1 MKTKRTLII
10 ATLMAAA
17 IGLSLNACKKDSSTT
32 STSATD
38 SEGISTST
46 SATASE
52 MMYDDA
58 FDVVNQSGEQSG
70 VSTSSIKGSP
80 AVDATGT
87 DTVSYSTTA
96 GATITLTPTDP
107 SVFPKT
113 LTVNYGA
120 GVTSANGVTRKGE
133 IIVTL
138 SGKIRVAGTTITVNY
153 NNYSVNGYSLAGTY
167 TMVPNI
173 AANSGVNYSVTV
185 TNGSVTFPGGSVSTY
200 SGSETFTQVGGIGTS
215 SITDDTY
222 QITGGFTYSSASTGS
237 ISGVVT
243 TPLIKSADCK
253 DITSGI
259 VALTYKG
266 LSGTLD
272 FGSGTCD
279 DQATLTFGKTV
290 KVITLAR

>member
-10 ATLMAAA
+10 AALTAAT
-17 IGLSLNACKKDSSTT
+17 IGLSLNACKKDNSTASS
-32 STSATD
+32 SATE
-38 SEGISTST
+38 SEGVSTAT

-58 FDVVNQSGEQSG
+58 FDVVTQSGEQSG

-80 AVDATGT
+80 IVDAAGV
-87 DTVSYSTTA
+87 DTVTYTTTA
-96 GATITLTPTDP
+96 GATITLSPTDP

-120 GVTSANGVTRKGE
+120 GVTSANGITRKGE

-138 SGKIRVAGTTITVNY
+138 SGKIRTAGTTITVTY
-153 NNYSVNGYSLAGTY
+153 NNYSVNGYGLAGTY
-167 TMVPNI
+167 VMVPKI
-173 AANSGVNYSVTV
+173 AANSGVNYNITV
-185 TNGSVTFPGGSVSTY
+185 TGGSITFPNGSISTY
-200 SGSETFTQVGGIGTS
+200 SGSETFTQVGGIGTL

-222 QITGGFTYSSASTGS
+222 QITGNFSYSSTNTGA
-237 ISGVVT
+237 ITGVVT
-243 TPLIKSADCK
+243 TPLVKTADCK
-253 DITSGI
+253 DITSGVI
-259 VALTYKG
+259 ALTYKG
-266 LSGTLD
+266 LNGTLD

-290 KVITLAR
+290 KIITLPR